1 MVVSDIDFEN
11 LYLKI
16 KKHIYKNKQKYVT
29 LILLTIIQI
38 KPTSWRDIDVV
49 ANLWEKSEAANLE
62 SGLSELVYR
71 SNRIGA
77 DRAVCNWGGGNTSMK
92 TVEKDFRGRDIE
104 VMWVKGS
111 GSDLGTMKSQHFTGL
126 SLSDITPLF
135 EREEMSD
142 EEMVGYLSHCMIDSK
157 HPRAS
162 IETLLHAFL
171 PFKHVDHTHPDAIIS
186 LCCAHN
192 GRELADEIYGERYVW
207 VPYVRPGFTLSKMI
221 AEGVRQ
227 NPIAELVLM
236 EKHGLVTWG
245 ETSEACYNKTIAIIQ
260 EAEAYIEAKV
270 NEGQL
275 YGGKQYESIA
285 AEDRGRILAEVLPV
299 VRGAVSD
306 NKKMIVNVDAAE
318 DVLAFVN
325 SRDAKTLSQV
335 GAACP
340 DHLVHTK
347 MKPLY
352 IEWNPEGQDVD
363 ALKAALLQG
372 IAAYKEEYKAYF
384 KRNKHEGDVMFE
396 AAPRVILIPGLG
408 MVNTGKSYAMANV
421 SGALY
426 HRAIAVMRGATALG
440 EFVSLSENESYNV
453 EYWPLELYKLSLAP
467 AEAEFSR
474 KVAFIT
480 GGAGG
485 IGSAAARKLLQGG
498 AHVVLADLN
507 LEGAAKLAEECNQQY
522 GEGRA
527 FAVKMDVTKE
537 EDVQAAFDQCALQ
550 YGGVDIIVNNAGL
563 ATSSPFDETSLAE
576 WNLNMNVLATG
587 YFLVAREAFKLM
599 KAQGIGGSMVF
610 VGSKNSV
617 YAGKNAAAY
626 STAKAAEI
634 HLARCIA
641 AEGGQHGI
649 RVNSVL
655 PDAVLQGSA
664 IWNSSWRNE
673 RAAAYGIEEDQL
685 EEYYRKRTTLLVNV
699 FPADIAEAIAYFAS
713 SKAEKT
719 TGCMI
724 TVDGGV
730 PAAFTR

>member
-1 MVVSDIDFEN
+1 MV
-11 LYLKI
+11 K
-16 KKHIYKNKQKYVT
+16 
-29 LILLTIIQI
+29 
-38 KPTSWRDIDVV
+38 
-49 ANLWEKSEAANLE
+49 NLWNSNEASSKSGVE
-62 SGLSELVYR
+62 ELVYR
-71 SNRIGA
+71 SNLIGS

-92 TVEKDFRGRDIE
+92 TIETDFRGRDVE

-111 GSDLGTMKSQHFTGL
+111 GSDLATMKAGNFTGL
-126 SLSDITPLF
+126 NLEDIRPLI
-135 EREEMSD
+135 EREEMPD
-142 EEMVGYLSHCMIDSK
+142 AEMVDYLTHCMIDSK
-157 HPRAS
+157 HPRMS

-186 LCCAHN
+186 IACADN
-192 GRELADEIYGERYVW
+192 GKEVAKEIFGDRFVW

-221 AEGVRQ
+221 ADGVKE
-227 NPIAELVLM
+227 NPNAELVIM

-245 ETSEACYNKTIAIIQ
+245 ETSEEAYNQTINIIN
-260 EAEAYIEAKV
+260 EAESYIQNKQKETDTFGGQAYEALSEKERQRV
-270 NEGQL
+270 L
-275 YGGKQYESIA
+275 A
-285 AEDRGRILAEVLPV
+285 AVMPVIRGS
-299 VRGAVSD
+299 VSD
-306 NKKMIVNVDAAE
+306 EKKMLLTYDDAD
-318 DVLAFVN
+318 DVLEFVN
-325 SRDAKTLSQV
+325 SKDAGTLSQV

-352 IEWNPEGQDVD
+352 IDWNPQSGTTEELIEKV
-363 ALKAALLQG
+363 KAGVEQFKAD
-372 IAAYKEEYKAYF
+372 YKTYF
-384 KRNKHEGDVMFE
+384 EQNQHEGDVMFE
-396 AAPRVILIPGLG
+396 AAPRVTLIPGVG
-408 MVNTGKSYAMANV
+408 MVNSGKNITMANV

-426 HRAIAVMRGATALG
+426 HRAISVMKGSTALG

-485 IGSAAARKLLQGG
+485 IGSATARRLVSEG

-507 LEGAAKLAEECNQQY
+507 LEGAEKVAAEINEQY
-522 GEGRA
+522 KEQRA
-527 FAVKMDVTKE
+527 VAVQMDVTSE
-537 EDVQAAFDQCALQ
+537 EQVEAAFAKAALTF
-550 YGGVDIIVNNAGL
+550 GGVDSIVNNAGL
-563 ATSSPFDETSLAE
+563 ATSSPFDETSLKE
-576 WNLNMNVLATG
+576 WNLNMNVLGTG
-587 YFLVAREAFKLM
+587 YFLVAREAFKQM
-599 KAQGIGGSMVF
+599 KQQGTGGNMVF

-617 YAGKNAAAY
+617 YAGKNASAY
-626 STAKAAEI
+626 SSVKALET

-641 AEGGQHGI
+641 AEGGEFGI

-664 IWNSSWRNE
+664 IWGSNWRNE
-673 RAAAYGIEEDQL
+673 RAAAYGIEPDQL
-685 EEYYRKRTTLLVNV
+685 EDHYKKRTTLLVNIY
-699 FPADIAEAIAYFAS
+699 PSDIAESIAFFAS
-713 SKAEKT
+713 SKADKT